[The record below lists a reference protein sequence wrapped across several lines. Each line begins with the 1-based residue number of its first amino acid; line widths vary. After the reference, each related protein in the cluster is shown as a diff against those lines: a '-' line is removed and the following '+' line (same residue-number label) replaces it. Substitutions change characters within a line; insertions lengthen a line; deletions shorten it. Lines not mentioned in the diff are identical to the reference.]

1 MEDVKYTADW
11 LANGGPPFERMGL
24 RTLAGPL
31 ADYPAVTLAWDGV
44 WKIVTGEGNTVVGEA
59 SLDEA
64 LNYLWE
70 WGWRIEAAERK
81 AQEANS

>member
-1 MEDVKYTADW
+1 MKMLNES
-11 LANGGPPFERMGL
+11 MGSDNAC
-24 RTLAGPL
+24 RSG
-31 ADYPAVTLAWDGV
+31 
-44 WKIVTGEGNTVVGEA
+44 
-59 SLDEA
+59 LDEA